1 MAVLTGW
8 LLLAPAWAAANTTW
22 LDAAGRPNASARE
35 ALHMLADAASDGLA
49 PQDYR
54 AGELA
59 ARAAALEAAPALAT
73 AAAPQAD
80 FERELEA
87 ALLRYLQDLSVGR
100 VDPRAL
106 GFRVERKVETA
117 PDLAQRLQ
125 AAAAAQRLAP
135 LVAAQRPRLGQY
147 DKLRQALAR
156 YRALAAA
163 DTLPRLPAAAATL
176 KPGDAYAGAAAL
188 YRRLVAFGDLPAEA
202 APPSERY
209 DPAWVDAVRRFQQRH
224 GLVADGDIGRTTL
237 AALNVPLAQRVRQL
251 ELALERLRWLP
262 ELGAQRIVGINIPM
276 FRLWAIDP
284 AVPAAA
290 PLSMGVVVGRA
301 RKTQT
306 PLLASDIRHLIF
318 RPYWNV
324 PRSIVRNE
332 LLPVLMRDPGYLQRH
347 DMEIVQGQSDDA
359 RVVAASSENLALL
372 GQGALRLRQRP
383 GPKNSLGLVKFIFP
397 NETNVYL
404 HGTPATQLFGRARRD
419 FSHGCVRVEDPVAL
433 AQWLLQDQP
442 SWTRER
448 IEAAM
453 AGAAPLRVNLTQP
466 PPVFL
471 FYLTA
476 MVMPTDGALHF
487 ADDLYGHD
495 ARLERALAARP
506 AR

>member
-8 LLLAPAWAAANTTW
+8 LLLAPAGAAANTAW
-22 LDAAGRPNASARE
+22 LDTAGRPNATVRE
-35 ALHMLADAASDGLA
+35 ALHLLADAASDGLA
-49 PQDYR
+49 PRDYQT
-54 AGELA
+54 GELA
-59 ARAAALEAAPALAT
+59 ARAAALDAVPAVAT
-73 AAAPQAD
+73 AAQAT

-87 ALLRYLQDLSVGR
+87 ALLRYLHDLSVGR

-106 GFRVERKVETA
+106 GFRVARKVETA

-125 AAAAAQRLAP
+125 AAAAAQRLAQ
-135 LVAAQRPRLGQY
+135 LVAAQRPRLAQY
-147 DKLRQALAR
+147 DKLRQALAG
-156 YRALAAA
+156 YRALAADA
-163 DTLPRLPAAAATL
+163 PLPQLPAAAATL

-188 YRRLVAFGDLPAEA
+188 HRRLVAFGDLPAEA
-202 APPSERY
+202 PPPSERY
-209 DPAWVDAVRRFQQRH
+209 DPAWADAVRRFQQRH
-224 GLVADGDIGRTTL
+224 GLAADGEIGRTTL
-237 AALNVPLAQRVRQL
+237 AALNVPLARRVRQL
-251 ELALERLRWLP
+251 ELALERLRWWP
-262 ELGAQRIVGINIPM
+262 ELGAQRVVGINIPM
-276 FRLWAIDP
+276 FRLWAWDAAAPP
-284 AVPAAA
+284 AEA

-306 PLLASDIRHLIF
+306 PMLVSDMRHLIF

-359 RVVAASSENLALL
+359 RAVAAGPESLALL
-372 GQGALRLRQRP
+372 GQGELRLRQRP

-404 HGTPATQLFGRARRD
+404 HGTPAIQLFGRARRD

-466 PPVFL
+466 LPVIL